1 MLTPKTPTF
10 IVNSHDLP
18 LVLFYGVLSAL
29 AVSGVGNES
38 RWAARRLAL
47 QMDTCGNTMHCK
59 STDVLGVN
67 YAELHHPEAF
77 IWLNGRQVCV

>member
-29 AVSGVGNES
+29 AES
-38 RWAARRLAL
+38 ALEMKTGKQPRRLAL

-59 STDVLGVN
+59 STDVLGAN
-67 YAELHHPEAF
+67 YAELHQPEAF